1 MKTFGSLTN
10 SQSVFSGELISMND
24 RKDRSETAMNRAVPP
39 YARLFFDHLYSEYV
53 ELRPSITDVDILK
66 RLDDIHASRVA
77 HELTW
82 SEIYTFDL
90 TLVDFRPPESLVRK
104 AFDSRAKYRSVAGQK
119 EYDEYIAS
127 KPIDLGSVQIDPDSQ
142 PPKPS
147 VILERELR
155 ADIKYLLSKFYLYYA
170 LLPAREG
177 LRDELTK
184 RAALVTGAVVV
195 LIALAIVLNIGGI
208 KVLPSLETYTPV
220 VITVLT
226 VVLAGVV
233 GGCVSMLQRIQS
245 APSEGDALF
254 NLAALTN
261 GWRGILLSPIYG
273 GIFASL
279 LFILFAAG
287 ILNGSVFPT
296 ITTPSRIRVQSAAVA
311 SPTATPAASPSPS
324 PAATASP
331 SESLKPDST
340 NSAGTATHPIAE
352 VRKMGAVATSPSPSP
367 SGTPAAESPVLQ
379 IKTFLSET
387 GPASG
392 VAYALLIIWSFL
404 AGFAERLV
412 PDTLNRLVQK
422 NLDIQGR

>member
-1 MKTFGSLTN
+1 MS
-10 SQSVFSGELISMND
+10 D
-24 RKDRSETAMNRAVPP
+24 PKDPNQKAMNRAVPH
-39 YARLFFDHLYSEYV
+39 YARLFFDHLHSEYV
-53 ELRPSITDVDILK
+53 ELRPSILDHPEILK
-66 RLDDIHASRVA
+66 RLDDIYQKRVGR
-77 HELTW
+77 ELTW
-82 SEIYTFDL
+82 SEIYIFDL

-127 KPIDLGSVQIDPDSQ
+127 KPIDLGSIQIDPDSE

-177 LRDELTK
+177 MRDELTK
-184 RAALVTGAVVV
+184 KAALVTGAVVV
-195 LIALAIVLNIGGI
+195 VIALALLVNIGGI

-220 VITVLT
+220 VVTVLT
-226 VVLAGVV
+226 VVLAGII

-254 NLAALTN
+254 NLAALSN
-261 GWRGILLSPIYG
+261 GWRGILLSPMYG

-287 ILNGSVFPT
+287 ILDGSVFPT
-296 ITTPSRIRVQSAAVA
+296 IITPSKNRVQSAAA
-311 SPTATPAASPSPS
+311 PASPSPS
-324 PAATASP
+324 ATPATSP
-331 SESLKPDST
+331 SPSPTPSVTPSDSPKPVATKST
-340 NSAGTATHPIAE
+340 GSAATHPIAE
-352 VRKMGAVATSPSPSP
+352 VRKMGGAGASPTPSPTPTPPASP
-367 SGTPAAESPVLQ
+367 TPESRVLQ

-392 VAYALLIIWSFL
+392 TAYSLLIIWSFL

-422 NLDIQGR
+422 NLDIQGKS

>member
-1 MKTFGSLTN
+1 MKNGD
-10 SQSVFSGELISMND
+10 ERD
-24 RKDRSETAMNRAVPP
+24 REAMKRAVPH
-39 YARLFFDHLYSEYV
+39 YARLFFDHLYSEFI
-53 ELRPSITDVDILK
+53 ELRPSITDPDILK
-66 RLDDIHASRVA
+66 RLDDIHQRRVA
-77 HELTW
+77 RELTW
-82 SEIYTFDL
+82 SDIYTFDL
-90 TLVDFRPPESLVRK
+90 TLVDYRPPESLIRK
-104 AFDSRAKYRSVAGQK
+104 AYDARAKYRSVAGQK
-119 EYDEYIAS
+119 EYDEYLAS
-127 KPIDLGSVQIDPDSQ
+127 KPIDLGAVQIDPDSQ
-142 PPKPS
+142 PPKPGQ
-147 VILERELR
+147 ILERELR

-184 RAALVTGAVVV
+184 RAALVTGVVVV
-195 LIALAIVLNIGGI
+195 LIALAIVVNIGGS
-208 KVLPSLETYTPV
+208 SLLHRFEMYTTV

-245 APSEGDALF
+245 APTEGDALF

-273 GIFASL
+273 GIFASV

-296 ITTPSRIRVQSAAVA
+296 IITPSRTRVQSA
-311 SPTATPAASPSPS
+311 
-324 PAATASP
+324 AATASP
-331 SESLKPDST
+331 SPTASPAKSPAASPTATVTTKDSAKSDST
-340 NSAGTATHPIAE
+340 NSASEAEPRPTAE
-352 VRKMGAVATSPSPSP
+352 VRRMGGIATSPSPSP
-367 SGTPAAESPVLQ
+367 TGSPIAESPVLQ
-379 IKTFLSET
+379 IRTFLSET

-422 NLDIQGR
+422 NLDIQGK